1 MSDLYDGSSL
11 FDDDDD
17 NEEEILTKG
26 EVDPTQYQ
34 DQNPAINNE
43 PPQEQTEQQPV
54 VEEAPVGEERLETST
69 RGLSALSAFNDAI
82 VQAASFNE
90 EEGKWNDSFKEW
102 NEQTSSALWNWIDD
116 TFQGDQKT
124 KESIY
129 NERKEKILKAQ
140 ENQIKGSQQARKDT
154 GDFLR
159 KTPGLNILTEV
170 VSTRIGAGLGST
182 ENLLESVEWAG
193 DFWKTAYSNL
203 NKAAGLN
210 LYRVSEDNDLGS
222 DKYKWA
228 QWDLGKSRFGAQT
241 GFGKVVQNFWEFYI
255 TGRRLGGHRS
265 SRSNSRLQKFL
276 YGGAVGI
283 TTDMVQ
289 SLMDAERSNLSNAL
303 EEWQPQLKDS
313 WLTALAIDED
323 DDAYTAAL
331 KTTLEGFP
339 IGGAAE
345 NFDALIPIF
354 KGAYRTV
361 RSWGGKPATPQQI
374 QELANEIGDQIP
386 IEIIN
391 RDTFNNEIVPTLN
404 NKLADADAGITELR
418 SVRVEAESLRNLDVD
433 EQIDWYA
440 NQQAEGINAIT
451 LGQLRKFLGIQAQL
465 KTAGSSSS
473 ASRVIELPNNARVV
487 FTFTEAKHYA
497 DLPIVDTLKKIGRQA
512 HTVAWEMDD
521 LISETDVLGQYAK
534 RLFGEFQK
542 IAKTELEPG
551 TLLANTPEPDSA
563 LESVA
568 KATKIRN
575 AQKKALKPVN
585 EKARAIYVEERLEEW
600 KQYSS
605 RKNLDELVKSG
616 DTTYDEV
623 LAHTREL
630 FERNWNGL
638 DLESRLDHA
647 TEYAAEGKI
656 DGFKYDHPNQRA
668 KLYQRAG
675 FGKLDKYG
683 TQYSIV
689 RSTPNGKGQ
698 YLEPVDFDDAI
709 LEGLDDAGKE
719 AYIKAI
725 SDKAIE
731 QINPIL
737 EAKKL
742 VPPNSPR
749 GKIFRVWYENIRQG
763 IPVNYDDIKATFP
776 EYFVAGTKSIP
787 TEFHQNV
794 ITEIDKVLKEES
806 FGFSVNP
813 FTGETPTTGYSV
825 AIDGATIKAGDDYGQ
840 FIAKHADILSRDDA
854 LIGGY
859 VMEKGPLKGETVIE
873 ISRHVDDQ
881 IEAELLGRAFDQ
893 ESVWKF
899 GIDPDKA
906 TIPTYGKD
914 LLKNTKGAHL
924 KSPESV
930 PRPEPK
936 TVDSTTAAKQVL
948 QNDQDPIRGSRSG
961 TQRVLTNAQI
971 RLLSDGSDEGVA
983 ELLRSLNARN
993 PINLDDLKATAK
1005 LTDKQMLEQGLEKA
1019 QEAMDM
1025 TGKVDLK
1032 KVEFDPSNPNELSD
1046 IGILQVRFL
1055 LQNVSQQ
1062 LYDNAYHI
1070 MQKGNVNVDN
1080 FEDVKQLAESWKA
1093 LAKIHKIN
1101 ANAAGRRL
1109 HTYSLKLGETGIEV
1123 PNPIQPPS
1131 MEQLAREIRDGEKVL
1146 DDLIEKM
1153 GKGDPTAKREAMRIA
1168 QALLL
1173 ADGDPSLSR
1182 GLFKYVREIS
1192 LGQAFKSFYN
1202 SLLSGPATHAV
1213 NAISN
1218 AANIALR
1225 PVTGIAGSYLGGN
1238 KSHRQMAIAG
1248 FYGFQHTLKDSWE
1261 IFGRVFKNGGTPIND
1276 GGKVPQLSRELNAKV
1291 ELIQKVAADSDDVGL
1306 KAASWIISMQKAL
1319 NEFPLMNLP
1328 MNLLTSSDEL
1338 FKTMVSR
1345 MEYNSRIMSEA
1356 ISEAGTDVDKVDEIF
1371 KTLLEK
1377 HKGNNFDLKSGAIT
1391 NPDLLKTAKD
1401 MTFQTEL
1408 DGWMKMFGNFIN
1420 NSPLLKPFFPFVK
1433 TGHNIMVYTASH
1445 VPVLNRALVEYRAVM
1460 EGTDEYAKSVWRGRE
1475 ALGSMTIL
1483 STATAAAT
1491 GHITGNAPPDPE
1503 RRKIWLKTHQERS
1516 IKIGEYID
1524 ADGNKQTKWLRY
1536 DRIEPFGQIMA
1547 ATADLVEMW
1556 KGKDLSEDQ
1565 VQYWAGHLQWSLAAN
1580 FTNKSYMQGLVPL
1593 GRLLSPDYQG
1603 LDKMATIGPE
1613 TLNSFLPYS
1622 SARRAFS
1629 NALNPYMQ
1637 EFNTSLERLRFQA
1650 TGGLVGGGN
1659 ISYDWLTGEPIQNDS
1674 GGGNAFSP
1682 LKVNTRNT
1690 SIVHDKLEDIQFDTS
1705 VIIQELGGIEL
1716 KPEHKSRLLQ
1726 LMGESGLHDQI
1737 KKWVTLPDFD
1747 EAVEAYKDK
1756 LRTGQNVSRK
1766 NEIFYKEIS
1775 RMVRNARDEALEQV
1789 KAEFPELNQEIRNQN
1804 LLRHQQKTGPL
1815 SQTQQIQNLAN
1826 F

>member
-26 EVDPTQYQ
+26 EADPTQYQ

-54 VEEAPVGEERLETST
+54 LEEAPVGEERLETST
-69 RGLSALSAFNDAI
+69 RGLSALNDAI
-82 VQAASFNE
+82 VQSASFNE

-102 NEQTSSALWNWIDD
+102 NEQTASALWNWIDD

-140 ENQIKGSQQARKDT
+140 EKQIKGSEQVRKDVNNT
-154 GDFLR
+154 LKPVGDFFT
-159 KTPGLNILTEV
+159 KTPVLAQGTEIV
-170 VSTRIGAGLGST
+170 RSRIGAGLGST
-182 ENLLESVEWAG
+182 ENLLESLEFAG
-193 DFWKTAYSNL
+193 DAWKTGYSAL

-210 LYRVSEDNDLGS
+210 LYRVSEGDDIFS
-222 DKYKWA
+222 DKYRWA
-228 QWDLGKSRFGAQT
+228 QWDLGKSKFGAQT

-265 SRSNSRLQKFL
+265 SRSTSRLQKFL

-289 SLMDAERSNLSNAL
+289 SLMDAERSNLSNGL
-303 EEWQPQLKDS
+303 EEWQPWTKDTF
-313 WLTALAIDED
+313 LTALAIDED

-331 KTTLEGFP
+331 KSTIEGFP
-339 IGGAAE
+339 VGGAAE
-345 NFDALIPIF
+345 NFDAVIPIF
-354 KGAYRTV
+354 KWAYRTV
-361 RSWGGKPATPQQI
+361 RSWGGKPANPQQI
-374 QELANEIGDQIP
+374 QELANGIGDQIP

-391 RDTFNNEIVPTLN
+391 RDTFNSEIVPTLN

-440 NQQAEGINAIT
+440 NQQAEGINSIT

-465 KTAGSSSS
+465 KTAGSENF

-487 FTFTEAKHYA
+487 FTFSDTKYYTQI
-497 DLPIVDTLKKIGRQA
+497 PIVDALNKLGRQT
-512 HTVAWEMDD
+512 HSVAWDLND
-521 LISETDVLGQYAK
+521 LISETDVLEKYSF

-551 TLLANTPEPDSA
+551 TLLANSPDPDSA

-568 KATKIRN
+568 KAKKIRN

-585 EKARAIYVEERLEEW
+585 EKVREIYVAERLEEW
-600 KQYSS
+600 KQYSAQ
-605 RKNLDELVKSG
+605 KPIDDE
-616 DTTYDEV
+616 T

-630 FERNWNGL
+630 FMRNWDGL

-656 DGFKYDHPNQRA
+656 DGFKYDPPNQRA

-675 FGKLDKYG
+675 FGKLDKRG
-683 TQYSIV
+683 IQYSIV

-709 LEGLDDAGKE
+709 LEGLDEAGKK

-749 GKIFRVWYENIRQG
+749 GKLFRVWYENIRQG
-763 IPVNYDDIKATFP
+763 IPVHYDDIKATFP

-787 TEFHQNV
+787 TEFHPNV
-794 ITEIDKVLKEES
+794 ITEIDKVIKEES

-825 AIDGATIKAGDDYGQ
+825 AIDGAVIKAGDDYGQ
-840 FIAKHADILSRDDA
+840 FIAKHADVLSRDDA
-854 LIGGY
+854 LIGAY
-859 VMEKGPLKGETVIE
+859 VMESGPLKGETVIE

-893 ESVWKF
+893 ESIWAF
-899 GIDPDKA
+899 ELDNI
-906 TIPTYGKD
+906 IRTYGKD
-914 LLKNTKGAHL
+914 QLKNTKGAHL

-971 RLLSDGSDEGVA
+971 RLLSDGTDEGVA
-983 ELLRSLNARN
+983 ELLRSLNIRN
-993 PINLDDLKATAK
+993 PINIDDLKATAK

-1032 KVEFDPSNPNELSD
+1032 KIEYDPNNLDELSD

-1182 GLFKYVREIS
+1182 GLYKYVREIS

-1306 KAASWIISMQKAL
+1306 KAASGIISMQKAL

-1328 MNLLTSSDEL
+1328 MNLLTSSDEF

-1391 NPDLLKTAKD
+1391 NPDILKVAKD

-1408 DGWMKMFGNFIN
+1408 DGWMKMFGNFVN

-1445 VPVLNRALVEYRAVM
+1445 VPVLNRGLVEYRAVM

-1475 ALGSMTIL
+1475 ALGWTTTMS
-1483 STATAAAT
+1483 AFVAAST
-1491 GHITGNAPPDPE
+1491 GHVTGNAPPDPE
-1503 RRKIWLKTHQERS
+1503 RRRIWLKTHQERS
-1516 IKIGEYID
+1516 IKVGEYID

-1536 DRIEPFGQIMA
+1536 DRIEPFGQIIA
-1547 ATADLVEMW
+1547 ACADLVEMW
-1556 KGKDLSEDQ
+1556 KTKELHEDQ
-1565 VQYWAGHLQWSLAAN
+1565 VKYMAGYLQWSLAAN

-1593 GRLLSPDYQG
+1593 GKLLTPNYQG
-1603 LDKMATIGPE
+1603 LDRMLNIGPE

-1629 NALNPYMQ
+1629 NALNPYMN
-1637 EFNTSLERLRFQA
+1637 EFNDSLDRLKFQA
-1650 TGGLVGGGN
+1650 TGGLIGGGN
-1659 ISYDWLTGEPIQNDS
+1659 ISYDWLTGEPIRNDS

-1789 KAEFPELNQEIRNQN
+1789 KAEFPELDQEIRNQN

-1815 SQTQQIQNLAN
+1815 SQSQQIQNLAN

>member
-11 FDDDDD
+11 FDDDD

-34 DQNPAINNE
+34 DQNPVINNE

-54 VEEAPVGEERLETST
+54 VEEAPVGEERLQTST
-69 RGLSALSAFNDAI
+69 RNPLTALNNALEQS
-82 VQAASFNE
+82 SGFNE
-90 EEGKWNDSFKEW
+90 EEGRWNTDSKEW
-102 NEQTSSALWNWIDD
+102 NEQTASALWNWIDD

-129 NERKEKILKAQ
+129 NERVKKFQKFEETYNKNQQLNRKA
-140 ENQIKGSQQARKDT
+140 T

-159 KTPGLNILTEV
+159 KTPGLNILTEA

-182 ENLLESVEWAG
+182 ENLLEFAEWTG

-210 LYRVSEDNDLGS
+210 LYRVSEDNDISS
-222 DKYKWA
+222 DKYRWA
-228 QWDLGKSRFGAQT
+228 QWDLGKSKLGAQT
-241 GFGKVVQNFWEFYI
+241 GFGKLVQSFWEFYL

-265 SRSNSRLQKFL
+265 SRSTSRLQKFL

-283 TTDMVQ
+283 TTDLVQ

-303 EEWQPQLKDS
+303 EEWQPWTKDTF
-313 WLTALAIDED
+313 LTALAIDED

-331 KTTLEGFP
+331 KTTIEGFP
-339 IGGAAE
+339 IGGLAE
-345 NFDALIPIF
+345 NFDAAIPIF
-354 KGAYRTV
+354 KEAYKMI
-361 RSWGGKPATPQQI
+361 RSWGGKPGTPQQI
-374 QELANEIGDQIP
+374 KELTNGIGDLIP

-391 RDTFNNEIVPTLN
+391 RDTFNSEIVPTLN
-404 NKLADADAGITELR
+404 QKLLDADSGITELR

-433 EQIDWYA
+433 EQVDWFA
-440 NQQAEGINAIT
+440 NQQAEGINGVT

-465 KTAGSSSS
+465 KTAGSENY
-473 ASRVIELPNNARVV
+473 ASRVVELPNNARVT
-487 FTFTEAKHYA
+487 FTFQDFGAYQHF
-497 DLPIVDTLKKIGRQA
+497 PIVKTLRNLGKEVN
-512 HTVAWEMDD
+512 TVAWEMED
-521 LISETDVLGQYAK
+521 LVSESDVLGNYGK

-551 TLLANTPEPDSA
+551 TLLANNPVPDSA
-563 LESVA
+563 TESVA

-575 AQKKALKPVN
+575 AQKKSLKPVN
-585 EKARAIYVEERLEEW
+585 EKAKEIYVAEKLEEW
-600 KQYSS
+600 KQYSAQ
-605 RKNLDELVKSG
+605 KPIDDE
-616 DTTYDEV
+616 T

-630 FERNWNGL
+630 FMRNWDGL

-647 TEYAAEGKI
+647 REYSAEGKI
-656 DGFKYDHPNQRA
+656 DGFKYEGPNQRA

-675 FGKLDKYG
+675 FGKLDNHG

-689 RSTPNGKGQ
+689 RSKPNGKGQ
-698 YLEPVDFDDAI
+698 YLEPLDFNED
-709 LEGLDDAGKE
+709 LLNSLDEAGKE
-719 AYIKAI
+719 AYIKEI
-725 SDKAIE
+725 TDKVIG

-763 IPVNYDDIKATFP
+763 IPVHYDDIKATFP

-787 TEFHQNV
+787 TEFHPNV
-794 ITEIDKVLKEES
+794 ITEIDKVINKES

-825 AIDGATIKAGDDYGQ
+825 AIDGATIKAGDDYNQ

-859 VMEKGPLKGETVIE
+859 IMEKGPLKGETVIE

-899 GIDPDKA
+899 GVDPDKA

-936 TVDSTTAAKQVL
+936 TVDSTTAAKQIL
-948 QNDQDPIRGSRSG
+948 QNDQNPIRGSRSG

-971 RLLSDGSDEGVA
+971 RLLSDGTDEGVA
-983 ELLRSLNARN
+983 DLLRSLNIRN

-1032 KVEFDPSNPNELSD
+1032 KIEYDPNNLDELSD

-1291 ELIQKVAADSDDVGL
+1291 ELIQKVAAESDDVGL
-1306 KAASWIISMQKAL
+1306 KAASGIISMQKAL

-1328 MNLLTSSDEL
+1328 MNLLTSSDEF

-1391 NPDLLKTAKD
+1391 NPDILKVAKD

-1408 DGWMKMFGNFIN
+1408 DGWMKMFGNFVN

-1445 VPVLNRALVEYRAVM
+1445 VPVLNRGLVEYRAVM

-1524 ADGNKQTKWLRY
+1524 ADGNKQTRWLRY

-1593 GRLLSPDYQG
+1593 GKLLTPNYQG

-1637 EFNTSLERLRFQA
+1637 EFNGSLERLRFQA

-1815 SQTQQIQNLAN
+1815 SQSQQVQNLAN

>member
-26 EVDPTQYQ
+26 EADPTQYQ

-43 PPQEQTEQQPV
+43 PLQEQTEQQPV
-54 VEEAPVGEERLETST
+54 EQAPVGEERLETQT
-69 RGLSALSAFNDAI
+69 RGLSALNDAM

-102 NEQTSSALWNWIDD
+102 NEQTASALWNWIDD

-140 ENQIKGSQQARKDT
+140 EKQIKGSEQFREDVNNTLKPV
-154 GDFLR
+154 GDFFT
-159 KTPGLNILTEV
+159 KTPVLAQGTEIV
-170 VSTRIGAGLGST
+170 RSRIGAGLGST
-182 ENLLESVEWAG
+182 ENLLEAGEWAG
-193 DFWKTAYSNL
+193 DAWKTGYSWL
-203 NKAAGLN
+203 NKATGLN
-210 LYRVSEDNDLGS
+210 LYRVSEDNDLFS

-228 QWDLGKSRFGAQT
+228 QWDLGKSKFGAQT
-241 GFGKVVQNFWEFYI
+241 GYGKVVQNFWEFYI

-265 SRSNSRLQKFL
+265 SRSTSRLQKFL

-404 NKLADADAGITELR
+404 QKLADADAGITELR
-418 SVRVEAESLRNLDVD
+418 SVREVAESLRNLDVD
-433 EQIDWYA
+433 EQIDWYT
-440 NQQAEGINAIT
+440 NQQAEGINGIL

-465 KTAGSSSS
+465 KTAGSENF

-487 FTFTEAKHYA
+487 FTFTDTSGYKHI
-497 DLPIVDTLKKIGRQA
+497 PIIGALKKLGRQT
-512 HTVAWEMDD
+512 HSVTWEMDD
-521 LISETDVLGQYAK
+521 LISEADVLGKYSF
-534 RLFGEFQK
+534 RLFGEFQR
-542 IAKTELEPG
+542 IAKNELEPG

-585 EKARAIYVEERLEEW
+585 EKAREIYVAERLEEW
-600 KQYSS
+600 KQYSAQ
-605 RKNLDELVKSG
+605 KPIDDE
-616 DTTYDEV
+616 T

-630 FERNWNGL
+630 FMRNWDGL

-647 TEYAAEGKI
+647 REYSAEGKI

-668 KLYQRAG
+668 KLYQKAG
-675 FGKLDKYG
+675 FGKLDKNG

-709 LEGLDDAGKE
+709 LEGLDEAGKE

-763 IPVNYDDIKATFP
+763 IPVHYDDIKATFP

-825 AIDGATIKAGDDYGQ
+825 AIDGAVIKVGDDYNQ

-859 VMEKGPLKGETVIE
+859 IMEKGPLKGETVIE

-899 GIDPDKA
+899 GVDPDKA

-936 TVDSTTAAKQVL
+936 TVDTTTAAKQVL
-948 QNDQDPIRGSRSG
+948 QNDQNPIRGSRSG
-961 TQRVLTNAQI
+961 TQRVFTSAQM
-971 RLLSDGSDEGVA
+971 RLLSDGTEEGVG
-983 ELLRSLNARN
+983 ELIRSMNARN
-993 PINLDDLKATAK
+993 PIRLNELSPRALMS
-1005 LTDKQMLEQGLEKA
+1005 DKEVLQQGLEKA
-1019 QEAMDM
+1019 QEALDM
-1025 TGKVDLK
+1025 TGHLDKAK
-1032 KVEFDPSNPNELSD
+1032 IEYRPGSEKELTD
-1046 IGILQVRFL
+1046 VGIVQVRFL
-1055 LQNVSQQ
+1055 LQNISQQ
-1062 LYDNAYHI
+1062 LYDNAYHL

-1080 FEDVKQLAESWKA
+1080 FEDVKRLAESWKA
-1093 LAKIHKIN
+1093 LAKIHKYN
-1101 ANAAGRRL
+1101 ASAAGHRL
-1109 HTYSLKLGETGIEV
+1109 HTYQLKLREANIDV
-1123 PNPIQPPS
+1123 DNPIEPPS

-1192 LGQAFKSFYN
+1192 LGQAFKAFYN
-1202 SLLSGPATHAV
+1202 SLLSGPATQAV
-1213 NAISN
+1213 NVISS

-1261 IFGRVFKNGGTPIND
+1261 IFSRVFKNGGIPIND

-1306 KAASWIISMQKAL
+1306 KAASGIISMQKAL

-1328 MNLLTSSDEL
+1328 MNLLTSSDEF

-1391 NPDLLKTAKD
+1391 NPDILKVAKD

-1408 DGWMKMFGNFIN
+1408 DGWMKMFGNFVN

-1445 VPVLNRALVEYRAVM
+1445 VPILNRGLVEYRAVM

-1524 ADGNKQTKWLRY
+1524 ADGNKQTRWLRY

-1547 ATADLVEMW
+1547 ATADLVEMF
-1556 KGKDLSEDQ
+1556 KNKDLSEDQ

-1593 GRLLSPDYQG
+1593 GKLLTPNYQG
-1603 LDKMATIGPE
+1603 LDKMANIGPE

-1637 EFNTSLERLRFQA
+1637 EFNGSLDRLRFQA

-1815 SQTQQIQNLAN
+1815 SQSQQVQNLAN